1 MKKAL
6 FLAIASVVLASCGG
20 NAPEGDAA
28 KADSTAVAVDTT
40 ALVVDSAAVAAD
52 TAAVATTTVK

>member
-20 NAPEGDAA
+20 NTPAEDAA
-28 KADSTAVAVDTT
+28 KADSTAVAVDT
-40 ALVVDSAAVAAD
+40 AAVAADSAAVAAD

>member
-28 KADSTAVAVDTT
+28 KADSTAVAVDT
-40 ALVVDSAAVAAD
+40 AAVADSAAVAAD
-52 TAAVATTTVK
+52 TSAAATTTVK